1 MADRPVS
8 TLRADELRLRYPAQD
23 HWALDGISTALGPGV
38 TWLTGPLG
46 AGTSTLLGALAGL
59 LPRLAG
65 GDGAGRVHLDDDDV
79 AAASPLD
86 LGIGWLGPA
95 PALQLS
101 GVAGTVRDEIGVGP
115 MNLGWPRE
123 RILAAVDAAM
133 ARTDVLHLADRAP
146 GALSGG
152 ETQRVLL
159 AALLATEPRVLLL
172 DEPCAAL
179 DHAARTRI
187 ADLLVTL
194 GREGRIVVLTCDDA
208 DLMASRADRALVLQ
222 AGRIVAD
229 LPPATLLADAAPSLG
244 VGSTDA
250 ASLAQMAG
258 WAAPRPLTTAA
269 LLDRLTVPTAPVA
282 SPAPVVAH
290 ETAPLLAIRGASYAW
305 PDGRPVL
312 HGHDLAVHPGEAVIL
327 LGPNGA
333 GKSTTLRLAMA
344 LAHPQQGLVEVL
356 GRSTRGQHP
365 EDFAPAV
372 GFLFQEPERQL
383 FAASVRAECA
393 VGPRLA
399 GWDAERIA
407 SATAGVLEALGLDDV
422 LGEHPWDLPLP
433 RRRLVALAATLVS
446 APRLLLLDEPT
457 AGLDAASRERVT
469 DVVRAHCQAGGAV
482 LAVTHDPVFAHE
494 IGHRAVVLEGGRVRH
509 DGAIPEG
516 LDLAGLVHPAA
527 LAVGRRLGVVGDRRA
542 VSRALGAWILQ

>member
-1 MADRPVS
+1 MS
-8 TLRADELRLRYPAQD
+8 TLRAEALRLRYPAQP
-23 HWALDGISTALGPGV
+23 HWALDGITASFAPGV

-59 LPRLAG
+59 LPRLSG
-65 GDGAGRVHLDDDDV
+65 GEGMGRVTLDGLDV

-86 LGIGWLGPA
+86 LGIGWLGPS

-101 GVAGTVRDEIGVGP
+101 GVAGTVRDEIAVGP

-123 RILAAVDAAM
+123 RIMAAVDEAM
-133 ARTDVLHLADRAP
+133 ARTDVTHLADRAP
-146 GALSGG
+146 NALSGG

-159 AALLATEPRVLLL
+159 AALLATDPGVLLL

-179 DHAARTRI
+179 DHGARTRI

-208 DLMASRADRALVLQ
+208 DLMATRADRALVLH
-222 AGRIVAD
+222 AGQIVAD
-229 LPPATLLADAAPSLG
+229 TSPATLLADTASSLG

-250 ASLAQMAG
+250 ATLAEMAG
-258 WAAPRPLTTAA
+258 WAAPRPLTTTA
-269 LLDRLTVPTAPVA
+269 LLDALALPSAPAMPAAPPVSREA
-282 SPAPVVAH
+282 SPV
-290 ETAPLLAIRGASYAW
+290 LAVRSASYSW
-305 PDGRPVL
+305 SDGRTVL
-312 HGHDLAVHPGEAVIL
+312 HAIDFAAHPGEAVML

-344 LAHPQQGLVEVL
+344 LAHPQQGGVEVL
-356 GRSTRGQHP
+356 GRTTRGHHP
-365 EDFAPAV
+365 EDFAPTV

-383 FAASVRAECA
+383 FASSVRAECA

-399 GWDAERIA
+399 GWDTARIA
-407 SATAGVLEALGLDDV
+407 DASAAVLAALGLDDV
-422 LGEHPWDLPLP
+422 ADEHPWDLPLP

-446 APRLLLLDEPT
+446 SPRLLLLDEPT

-469 DVVRAHCQAGGAV
+469 RAARAHCAASGTL

-494 IGHRAVVLEGGRVRH
+494 VGTRAVVLDRGRVRH
-509 DGAIPEG
+509 DGPVPES
-516 LDLAGLVHPAA
+516 LDLAGLARPAA
-527 LAVGRRLGVVGDRRA
+527 LVVGEHLGLRGDRRA
-542 VSRALGAWILQ
+542 VSQALGGSRLE